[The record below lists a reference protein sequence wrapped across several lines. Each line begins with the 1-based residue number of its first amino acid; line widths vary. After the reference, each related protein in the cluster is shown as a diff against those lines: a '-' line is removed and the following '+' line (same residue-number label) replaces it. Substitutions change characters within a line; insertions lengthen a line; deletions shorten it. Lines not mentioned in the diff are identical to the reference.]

1 MKKFSK
7 EEVAEEKE
15 TTIVIEAP
23 EADEDKVKVVTLYG
37 PVEEEKCEELVVS
50 LVALESLIKE
60 DEDCPVKMIISSEGG
75 HAYEMIAVY
84 DAMRALKNKTVLE
97 TIGLGKVMSAAVL
110 LLAAGT
116 KGERKIGKHCR
127 VMIHDVKAGQAGTVE
142 NMENELK
149 EVKALQKMYI
159 DCLAEETNL
168 SPRQIK
174 NWFKKG
180 VNIYLSAEEAVKYGI
195 ADIIV

>member
-1 MKKFSK
+1 
-7 EEVAEEKE
+7 
-15 TTIVIEAP
+15 
-23 EADEDKVKVVTLYG
+23 
-37 PVEEEKCEELVVS
+37 
-50 LVALESLIKE
+50 
-60 DEDCPVKMIISSEGG
+60 
-75 HAYEMIAVY
+75 
-84 DAMRALKNKTVLE
+84 
-97 TIGLGKVMSAAVL
+97 
-110 LLAAGT
+110 
-116 KGERKIGKHCR
+116 
-127 VMIHDVKAGQAGTVE
+127 MIHDVKAGQAGTVE